1 MFCRPVVQLTLMAY
15 DMVVLR
21 TNPELGAS
29 LGKLGEAYHRLRAA
43 LSGDEKTEMNKY
55 PASTAAAH
63 THSDVVQS

>member
-1 MFCRPVVQLTLMAY
+1 MAY

-29 LGKLGEAYHRLRAA
+29 LGKLGEAYLGLRAA

-55 PASTAAAH
+55 PAPAAAAH
-63 THSDVVQS
+63 TDSDVKQS